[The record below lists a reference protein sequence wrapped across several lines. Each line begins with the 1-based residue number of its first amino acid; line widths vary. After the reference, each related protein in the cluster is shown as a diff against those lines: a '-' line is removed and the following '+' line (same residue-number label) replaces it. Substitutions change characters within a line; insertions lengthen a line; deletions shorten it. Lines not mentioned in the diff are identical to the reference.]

1 MRILR
6 LASTALVLAA
16 LASTASVAQQPRPAP
31 APAPPPAAPQA
42 QQDNQPAPPGPYKV
56 MPITLAKPMADPSLD
71 VFRKELGDIAKKK
84 DRAALAAKIV
94 AKGFFWQREDTNT
107 ADAKKSGID
116 NLAAALGLDAKDG
129 SGWEALAAYVAD
141 ATAEPVAE
149 MKGVVCTPS
158 APGFNEK
165 DLEQATQ
172 ATKTD
177 PTEWAYPATAGLEVR
192 SKPTTTAPVV
202 EKVGLNLMRLYP
214 DDQQTETTAD
224 WIRIVTPAGKTG
236 YVLISAVMPLVSDQ
250 LCYVKD
256 AAGWKIAGFAGGGGG
271 EQ

>member
-1 MRILR
+1 
-6 LASTALVLAA
+6 
-16 LASTASVAQQPRPAP
+16 
-31 APAPPPAAPQA
+31 
-42 QQDNQPAPPGPYKV
+42 
-56 MPITLAKPMADPSLD
+56 MPITLAKPMVDPSLD
-71 VFRKELGDIAKKK
+71 AFRKELGEIAKKK
-84 DRAALAAKIV
+84 DRAALAAKVV

-141 ATAEPVAE
+141 DTAEPVAE

-158 APGFNEK
+158 APGFNDK

-177 PTEWAYPATAGLEVR
+177 PTEWAYPATPGVEVR
-192 SKPTTTAPVV
+192 SKPADSAPVI
-202 EKVGLNLMRLYP
+202 EKLGLNLMRLYP
-214 DDQQTETTAD
+214 DEQQAEAAAD
-224 WIRIVTPAGKTG
+224 WIRIVTPSGKTG
-236 YVLISAVMPLVSDQ
+236 YVLVSAIMPLVSDQ
-250 LCYVKD
+250 LCYVKET
-256 AAGWKIAGFAGGGGG
+256 AGWKIAGFAGGGGG

>member
-1 MRILR
+1 
-6 LASTALVLAA
+6 
-16 LASTASVAQQPRPAP
+16 
-31 APAPPPAAPQA
+31 
-42 QQDNQPAPPGPYKV
+42 
-56 MPITLAKPMADPSLD
+56 MPITLAKPMVDPSLD
-71 VFRKELGDIAKKK
+71 AFRKELGDIAKKK

-94 AKGFFWQREDTNT
+94 AKGFFWHREDTNT

-177 PTEWAYPATAGLEVR
+177 PTEWAYPATPGLEVR

-202 EKVGLNLMRLYP
+202 EKLGPNLLRLYP

-236 YVLISAVMPLVSDQ
+236 YVLVSAIMPLVSDQ